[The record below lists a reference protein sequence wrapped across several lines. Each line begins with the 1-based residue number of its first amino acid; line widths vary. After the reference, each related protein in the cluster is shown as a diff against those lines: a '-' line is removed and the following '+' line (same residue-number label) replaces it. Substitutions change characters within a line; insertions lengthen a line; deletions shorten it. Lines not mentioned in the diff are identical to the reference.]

1 MCVYDKKRLADIFFI
16 RKFLELHLISFGENT
31 KLIIQ
36 KRWIC
41 WRIHIEGSFPLKKHE
56 NIKFPWKVL
65 FFSRKYLILNN
76 AEVAKPI
83 MKMSPG
89 KKKWR
94 TQKDSGYTYS
104 SMDFR
109 VRKAFEF
116 QADTIFST
124 CEVGKF
130 KPKWITDNLF
140 TWTQQWPNAPSAVL
154 FRSSLH
160 KKNRQKYLR
169 PYQWIASMINRFN

>member
-1 MCVYDKKRLADIFFI
+1 MPSCVFTTKKIGRYFLHQKVFRTLSHKFW
-16 RKFLELHLISFGENT
+16 RKYKIDHS
-31 KLIIQ
+31 

-56 NIKFPWKVL
+56 NIKSPWKVL
-65 FFSRKYLILNN
+65 FLSRKYLILNN

-154 FRSSLH
+154 F
-160 KKNRQKYLR
+160 
-169 PYQWIASMINRFN
+169 I